1 MLLRIESATPHG
13 DNREPHLQKSVT
25 QLLNGNPLHINRPHG
40 FPGNPRI
47 PRISQDF
54 PEIPGFPGFPQDFQ
68 DFPEILGFL
77 TILALFRVR
86 KWSKNDRKVTFFE
99 KNTFFVTF
107 LGLAAPLYWPKV
119 LRKARTELK
128 NVQKSARGVPVF
140 GKSGFYPPDSWWAFV
155 TFSP

>member
-1 MLLRIESATPHG
+1 MLLRIESATSQSEAATTTTPRTPLYA
-13 DNREPHLQKSVT
+13 NLQNT
-25 QLLNGNPLHINRPHG
+25 NQTHGNPDLPG
-40 FPGNPRI
+40 FPRI
-47 PRISQDF
+47 SRISQDF

-107 LGLAAPLYWPKV
+107 LELAAPLYWPKV